1 MTDTSQPQGAPRDA
15 GSHFQPSLRKMLVI
29 LFLFALAAFV
39 MLRSPG
45 AAGPNF
51 ATPNITTPAGQTTN
65 TSVPVSQVRVQVAN
79 GTATAGLARTYT
91 QQLMT
96 LGWNTLPEMNGPKVN
111 STIIYYNP
119 GFLWAAQSI
128 ATALKVNAS
137 VAQPLNGQQ
146 PVAGASS
153 DDVIVILGPELA
165 VAG

>member
-1 MTDTSQPQGAPRDA
+1 MTDTSQPQDAPRHT
-15 GSHFQPSLRKMLVI
+15 GSHFQPSPRKMLVI
-29 LFLFALAAFV
+29 LFLFALTAFI

-51 ATPNITTPAGQTTN
+51 GTPNITTPAGVATQTT
-65 TSVPVSQVRVQVAN
+65 VPVSQVRVQVAN
-79 GTATAGLARTYT
+79 GTATAGIARTYT

-96 LGWNTLPEMNGPKVN
+96 LGWNTLPELNGPKVN
-111 STIIYYNP
+111 ATIIYYNP

-128 ATALKVNAS
+128 ATALKVSATDT
-137 VAQPLNGQQ
+137 QPLNGQQ

-153 DDVIVILGPELA
+153 DDVIVIIGPDLA

>member
-1 MTDTSQPQGAPRDA
+1 MTDTSKPQGAPRDT
-15 GSHFQPSLRKMLVI
+15 GSHFQPSLRKMLII
-29 LFLFALAAFV
+29 LVLFALAAFI

-51 ATPNITTPAGQTTN
+51 STPNITTPTSVTTQ
-65 TSVPVSQVRVQVAN
+65 TSVPVSQVRVQIAN
-79 GTATAGLARTYT
+79 GTSTAGLARTYT

-96 LGWNTLPEMNGPKVN
+96 LGWDTLPEMNGPKVN
-111 STIIYYNP
+111 ATIIYYNP

-128 ATALKVNAS
+128 ATALKVNA
-137 VAQPLNGQQ
+137 VDAQPLNGQQ

-153 DDVIVILGPELA
+153 DDVIVIIGPELA